1 MIKKKIFTQRG
12 EIGRKILQFIKGE
25 GYTKSSF
32 AKMID
37 VSRPTLNQ
45 IIEGKTPSETTF
57 NTQINK
63 ILNAIG
69 MDLDDLINY
78 ENKNNNNTDIM
89 KVAYSNNSPNDHSM
103 SKSAVDTLN
112 ILDNVLDL
120 YEIYYK

>member
-1 MIKKKIFTQRG
+1 MMKKKIFTQRG
-12 EIGRKILQFIKGE
+12 QIGKQILQFIKGE

-32 AKMID
+32 AKMIG

-63 ILNAIG
+63 ILNAVG
-69 MDLDDLINY
+69 MDLDDLMNY
-78 ENKNNNNTDIM
+78 ENKNNNIDIM
-89 KVAYSNNSPNDHSM
+89 KVAYSNNSPKDHSM

>member
-1 MIKKKIFTQRG
+1 MMKNEIFKQRG
-12 EIGRKILQFIKGE
+12 EFGKQILQFIRGE

-32 AKMID
+32 AKMIN

-57 NTQINK
+57 NTQVTK

-69 MDLDDLINY
+69 MELDDLMNY
-78 ENKNNNNTDIM
+78 KNQNNDTEIM
-89 KVAYSNNSPNDHSM
+89 KIAYSNNSPESHSM
-103 SKSAVDTLN
+103 SKSAVNTLK
-112 ILDNVLDL
+112 ILDNILDL

>member
-12 EIGRKILQFIKGE
+12 DIGRKILQFIKDE

-78 ENKNNNNTDIM
+78 ENKNNNNDIM

>member
-12 EIGRKILQFIKGE
+12 EIGRKILQFIKDE

-78 ENKNNNNTDIM
+78 ENKNKNNDIM

>member
-12 EIGRKILQFIKGE
+12 EIGRKILQFIKDE

-78 ENKNNNNTDIM
+78 ENKNNNNDIM